1 MSLKVIFCE
10 TNINIVQ
17 TQIHNAIF
25 LNMKFD
31 FIITLTY
38 ALMDNF
44 CPYLQLV
51 LMGITI
57 IKGVTMKAIFS
68 NPAGQKFI
76 DSYG

>member
-1 MSLKVIFCE
+1 M
-10 TNINIVQ
+10 Q
-17 TQIHNAIF
+17 IF

-38 ALMDNF
+38 VLMDNF

-57 IKGVTMKAIFS
+57 TIIKGVTTKAIFS
-68 NPAGQKFI
+68 NPTGQKFI